1 MNVGLYQGVAA
12 MVAGERRLDAVA
24 HNLANVSTPAFKRLA
39 SATEASLVG
48 RGERKTLS
56 TSTVQRHDFSQGT
69 LERTGSPFD
78 LALYGEGF
86 FAVEGPRGE
95 EYTRDG
101 SFRVDDKGVLQTI
114 DGRMVAWN
122 GARGRIDAVGE
133 AVTIDTAGNV
143 KQGGRP
149 VGTLRLVAFDDP
161 SKLALGRD
169 GAWRAPA
176 KLRSHPAHA
185 EVHQG
190 ALEGSNV
197 NAVDELVELV
207 AVQRNFESA
216 KGLLDMIDQSYRR
229 LNNLA

>member
-39 SATEASLVG
+39 SATQADYTG
-48 RGERKTLS
+48 RAAKKTLS
-56 TSTVQRHDFSQGT
+56 TSTVQRYDFTQGM
-69 LERTGSPFD
+69 LERTESPLD

-86 FAVEGPRGE
+86 FAVEGPGGE

-122 GARGRIDAVGE
+122 SARGRIDPVGE
-133 AVTIDTAGNV
+133 PVTVDTAGTV
-143 KQGGRP
+143 KQGARL
-149 VGTLRLVAFDDP
+149 VGKLRVVAFDDP
-161 SKLALGRD
+161 SKLSLGRD

-176 KLRSHPAHA
+176 KVRSHPAEA

-190 ALEGSNV
+190 ALERSNV

-216 KGLLDMIDQSYRR
+216 KSLLDMIDQSYRR
-229 LNNLA
+229 LNNLG